1 MTFDQHGNLYVDQT
15 MRSYIPAK
23 HVRIIR
29 HNFALGI
36 PFPQVSPV
44 YAITRE
50 QLAAIVSADLMPM
63 PA

>member
-1 MTFDQHGNLYVDQT
+1 MRFDQRGNLFIDARQ
-15 MRSYIPAK
+15 RSYIPAK

-36 PFPQVSPV
+36 PYPQVSPM

-50 QLAAIVSADLMPM
+50 QLAAIVSADLMPQ